1 MVGSEHFEIVEQNTS
16 EGLTYLFRRHPQTQV
31 SEGLVE
37 KKWQLRPASIQSV
50 AGPRRP
56 MPAKRHG
63 NSRML
68 VVEDTTNA
76 PELEEKMAEES
87 RLQLQRAHLRR
98 QREKQRR
105 EEKLLRENIERD
117 GYGMTAKFLERNRA
131 GGDTEDDEED
141 YEEEPRDEQKRKP
154 RYESDSEEDDAGERL
169 MSIKGSGEQERKR
182 KKLSRVID
190 SDEDE

>member
-141 YEEEPRDEQKRKP
+141 YEVLQALKRGP
-154 RYESDSEEDDAGERL
+154 D
-169 MSIKGSGEQERKR
+169 
-182 KKLSRVID
+182 
-190 SDEDE
+190 

>member
-1 MVGSEHFEIVEQNTS
+1 
-16 EGLTYLFRRHPQTQV
+16 
-31 SEGLVE
+31 
-37 KKWQLRPASIQSV
+37 
-50 AGPRRP
+50 

-141 YEEEPRDEQKRKP
+141 YEVLQALKRGP
-154 RYESDSEEDDAGERL
+154 D
-169 MSIKGSGEQERKR
+169 
-182 KKLSRVID
+182 
-190 SDEDE
+190 